1 MARSTCLRWLL
12 AAAVLGVLGCTSNVV
27 VMDSRHPEA
36 GNPRAGTW
44 TVRSAGPRMGVVYVT
59 GEAADTLEQDYDAG
73 PVLSAF
79 GWQFEF
85 QYNIEDAD
93 ITGLVELIPLVLGME
108 QGKFLPSGSA
118 LVGLRTGND
127 WEFVVGPNLS
137 ASGIGMTVSVGKT
150 YRAGS
155 LNLPVNFAVVSGDAG
170 LRYSI
175 TFGGNLQ
182 Q

>member
-1 MARSTCLRWLL
+1 MARSTCLQWPL
-12 AAAVLGVLGCTSNVV
+12 AAVVLGLVGCTSRAV

-36 GNPRAGTW
+36 GIPAGGTW
-44 TVRSAGPRMGVVYVT
+44 TVHSAGPRMGVVYVT
-59 GEAADTLEQDYDAG
+59 GEAADTLKRDYDAG
-73 PVLSAF
+73 PVFSAF

-93 ITGLVELIPLVLGME
+93 ITGLVELIPLALGME
-108 QGKFLPSGSA
+108 QGVFLPSGSA
-118 LVGLRTGND
+118 LVGLRTGNN
-127 WEFVVGPNLS
+127 WEFAVGPNLS
-137 ASGIGMTVSVGKT
+137 MSGIAMTITVGKT
-150 YRAGS
+150 YRVGS
-155 LNLPVNFAVVSGDAG
+155 LNLPVNFAVVSNDTG